1 MAAAANVASTLQG
14 ARAMAYT
21 PGTILAEPWASGI
34 TTQPRSP
41 ALGQS
46 PLQQHSVP
54 VVAIVVVLV
63 ILLLLERRRLHLRG
77 RR

>member
-1 MAAAANVASTLQG
+1 MTQANVASTLQ
-14 ARAMAYT
+14 AQRAMAYT

-34 TTQPRSP
+34 TTQPASP

-46 PLQQHSVP
+46 PLQKQSVP
-54 VVAIVVVLV
+54 IVAVVVAIV